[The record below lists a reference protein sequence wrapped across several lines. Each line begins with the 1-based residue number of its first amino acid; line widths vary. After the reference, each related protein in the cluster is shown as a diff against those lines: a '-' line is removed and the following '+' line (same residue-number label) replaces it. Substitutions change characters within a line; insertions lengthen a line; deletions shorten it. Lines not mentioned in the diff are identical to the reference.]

1 MSPERNALD
10 GVVELWLQ
18 SLDPLRAASRSDADF
33 KLFLAGMGWEAQVI
47 DIAALGAAVT
57 AIQDAIENLS
67 GELALESLKDLADTL
82 DSFGTVV
89 GALKEFSA
97 SCAAAAGEP
106 GASADVL
113 SKLAGDVLS
122 HLVLIW
128 VGRQSPAAYTA
139 LEILGIIQE
148 RVSVAVAT
156 AGPEP
161 LLVRVA
167 TNRPVL
173 AFDAL
178 SSLLRDP
185 VKYLKTRLGVKTL
198 DSETTAFIVNDKLFG
213 ALREL
218 VLMLGGW
225 GAVGIE
231 GRDPAHLSA
240 TERIG
245 ARSSTLSLPIPLS
258 QETGILATASAAV
271 STELVPQGSISL
283 SNEAGPGVLFTPA
296 GSISAETTVPR
307 GEIKFEVTAGVTSVF
322 FSPSGPPVVHGT
334 DAGVHVLLTFDLLPL
349 HEGDPAIALGSDT
362 AALIVTGLH
371 AAAESRF
378 GRAADP
384 RLDIEIS
391 AVVQQAR
398 FRLSPAEGDG
408 FLAKV
413 LPKEGLVFGFELG
426 IGWSSRRGVHFSGAA
441 SLEADFPIHV
451 SLLGVLGID
460 AVHLF
465 LGADDAGV
473 GVSVAASATLKL
485 GPVSATVQHLGL
497 RANATFPSAGG
508 NLGPLDVRPELL
520 PPRGVG
526 LSINAQVVKGGG
538 FISNDPANGRY
549 AGILELKIGDILTVT
564 AIGLISTRLPDGSEG
579 FSLLVILTATFPP
592 IQLGFGF
599 TLSGLGGLLGLNRTM
614 NIQALR
620 DGVRSGVLGSILFP
634 ADPVGRAV
642 KVISDVESVFP
653 VAAGRFTIGFM
664 ARLGWGSPQFLTAD
678 LGIILELPMP
688 LRVAIIGRL
697 GIVLPDKEAAVVV
710 LKLDVVGILDLGR
723 QEISIDATLYD
734 SRVAVF
740 EISGDMAV
748 RIGWGDHPVFAVSV
762 GGFNPRFVPPPG
774 FPQLRRLTIALATS
788 KNPRIGLRSYFAITS
803 NTLQVG
809 ARLDAHAH
817 ADFGFVGTF
826 SVDAYLGFDALIV
839 IRPFQFIVDLS
850 GGITIKRNGSPFLGA
865 ELVLTLYGPQPM
877 RAIGYAEVH
886 FLGTHRIPFKVTVGS
901 PAPEA
906 SIAPVDPLEELR
918 AVLARAESW
927 SALPPTTAPGVS
939 VVAEDSDALLAHP
952 MGSLTVRQR
961 VVPLGIDIE
970 RFGGV
975 PLEGGPRN
983 YSVTYTVGAVQA
995 RATSELR
1002 DAWAPGDL
1010 FNLSDEDKVSLPSFQ
1025 QLISGHTQIAN
1036 PATGF
1041 GQPRFGAAEEYETR
1055 VIDEED
1061 RLPRR
1066 VTSYLVPARIQAV
1079 LGAVAAAGLVT
1090 GSGYSGPQMAVALSD
1105 HSYLAASTEDLT
1117 ATGPLRPSWVEAS
1130 QRDAGSPGSQIVTSY
1145 EVKP

>member
-1 MSPERNALD
+1 MSSDKNPLEDLIDVWIQAL
-10 GVVELWLQ
+10 E
-18 SLDPLRAASRSDADF
+18 PLREASRSELDF
-33 KLFLAGMGWEAQVI
+33 KYFLGRMGWAADSV
-47 DIAALGAAVT
+47 DIALLEDAVADLADAVEKLGGG
-57 AIQDAIENLS
+57 LS
-67 GELALESLKDLADTL
+67 LESLEDLLDTL
-82 DSFGTVV
+82 DSFGTAA
-89 GALKEFSA
+89 GALEGFAA
-97 SCAAAAGEP
+97 SLAAAAGEP
-106 GASADVL
+106 AGSASVL
-113 SKLAGDVLS
+113 GELAGDILS
-122 HLVLIW
+122 HLVLVWI
-128 VGRQSPAAYTA
+128 GRQSPAAYTV
-139 LEILGIIQE
+139 LEIVGIVQQ
-148 RVSVAVAT
+148 RVATAVAT
-156 AGPEP
+156 AGSEP
-161 LLVRVA
+161 LLLRLAV
-167 TNRPVL
+167 NRPVL
-173 AFDAL
+173 ALDAL
-178 SSLLRDP
+178 GSLLSDP
-185 VKYLKTRLGVKTL
+185 VAHIKTRLGVQPL
-198 DSETTAFIVNDKLFG
+198 GSEVAAFLVTDTVFG

-218 VLMLGGW
+218 VQMLGGRGIVGTE
-225 GAVGIE
+225 GA
-231 GRDPAHLSA
+231 DPSQLTAN
-240 TERIG
+240 ERAD
-245 ARSSTLSLPIPLS
+245 ARRAILSLPLPFIEQADVPV
-258 QETGILATASAAV
+258 GASVDV
-271 STELVPQGSISL
+271 SAELVPLGSVS
-283 SNEAGPGVLFTPA
+283 ADGDPGPGVALIPT
-296 GSISAETTVPR
+296 GRLNAEVFVPR
-307 GEIKFEVTAGVTSVF
+307 GKIKLEITASVASVF
-322 FSPSGPPVVHGT
+322 FPPSAPAVVHGT
-334 DAGVHVLLTFDLLPL
+334 AEGVHVLLTFDLLPAQ
-349 HEGDPAIALGSDT
+349 EGTPAIILGSET
-362 AALIVTGLH
+362 AALMISGFH
-371 AAAESRF
+371 AAVDSRF
-378 GRAADP
+378 GRSVDP
-384 RLDIEIS
+384 RFDVDVS
-391 AVVQQAR
+391 AGVQQAR
-398 FRLSPAEGDG
+398 FRLSPGEGDG

-413 LPKEGLVFGFELG
+413 LPKEGLDFGFDLG
-426 IGWSSRRGVHFSGAA
+426 IGWSSRRGVYFSGAA
-441 SLEADFPIHV
+441 SLEAEFPIHV
-451 SLLGVLGID
+451 SLLGVLTID
-460 AVHLF
+460 MVHLS
-465 LGADDAGV
+465 LGADNAGM
-473 GVSVAASATLKL
+473 GVSVAASATFQL

-497 RANATFPSAGG
+497 GANVAFPPTGG
-508 NLGPLDVRPELL
+508 NLGPLDVRPGFV
-520 PPRGVG
+520 PPYGVG
-526 LSINAQVVKGGG
+526 MSINAQVVEGAG
-538 FISNDPANGRY
+538 FILNDPANGRY
-549 AGILELKIGDILTVT
+549 AGILDLKIGDILTVT

-599 TLSGLGGLLGLNRTM
+599 TLAGLGGLLGLNRTM
-614 NIQALR
+614 NVQALR
-620 DGVRSGVLGSILFP
+620 DGVRTGVLASILFP
-634 ADPVGRAV
+634 VDPVARAT

-877 RAIGYAEVH
+877 RAVGYAEVH
-886 FLGTHRIPFKVTVGS
+886 FLGTHRIPFKVAVGS

-927 SALPPTTAPGVS
+927 SAVPPTTAPGVS
-939 VVAEDSDALLAHP
+939 VIAEDSDALLAHP

-1041 GQPRFGAAEEYETR
+1041 GQPRLGAAEEYETR

-1066 VTSYLVPARIQAV
+1066 VTSYLVPSRIQAL
-1079 LGAVAAAGLVT
+1079 LGTVAAAGLVT

-1117 ATGPLRPSWVEAS
+1117 AAGPLRPSWVEAS
-1130 QRDAGSPGSQIVTSY
+1130 QRDGGSPGSQIVTSY
-1145 EVKP
+1145 EVKS